1 MNELSLNTIKMNQSE
16 TAKLPP
22 MLLQYREYKERYP
35 ECLLLFQV
43 GDFYEV
49 FFDDAPTVARALNL
63 TLTSRDKNSPSPIP
77 MCGVPIAVI
86 DSYLERLVNQGFSV
100 ALVSQDGVPT
110 GKGMVPRV
118 LDRIVTPG
126 VRILGGVG
134 AGGKESVVLSL
145 YLESME
151 LASMAFTDLQ
161 SGVVWAREGIPLM
174 LLIGEVLKVQ
184 PTEVIVYHKAGT
196 RQLDRRLQWV
206 RTLEQRVGSEVKWR
220 GESYIEG
227 TSHDEVRGL
236 TSLAPSG
243 RKAAR
248 LLLSYIEET
257 TVDVHASVSEVRVK
271 HYDDVMTID
280 ATTRA
285 NLELVRPLREGNE
298 AATLFSVLDHTVTI
312 GGARLLRHWV
322 VNPLTRVE
330 GIQARLAAVRGLRAN
345 VATREALREI
355 LKRSTDV
362 ERISTRISLSIAS
375 PLELGAL
382 RDLIDSLPSLR
393 EMLKQHCEL
402 HPSELLDELSTK
414 LQLQD
419 DASFLL
425 STVLVDNPPAILH
438 DGGYIRDGY
447 DEELDKVKLLRQK
460 GKSWIAEFEAS
471 ERTRTGI
478 SSLKIRYNGVLGYF
492 IEVTTANASKVPP
505 EYIRRQSTAT
515 SERFYL
521 PALKEMEEQVLG
533 AEQRQIDRE
542 KYLFNQLRESLKPYV
557 VTLRGIAESIATI
570 DVLLT
575 LAFVAERNDYIEPV
589 VTEGEHLII
598 EEGRHPVIGSLL
610 GARFVPN
617 SLRIEMD
624 GAKCYVITGPN
635 MGGKSTYLRQ
645 AALIAILAQ
654 IGSFVPAKRAEIGI
668 VDKIFARIGASDDMT
683 EGESTFMVE
692 MRETA
697 SIISQATSRS
707 LVLIDEIGRGTSTSD
722 GLSIARAIL
731 EWIVTE
737 VKSRTLFAT
746 HFHELTEFSELYKEV
761 GNLSVGSYED
771 GDDVLFTHEIKNGA
785 ANRSYGI
792 EVAKLAGFP
801 PALLRKARLFL
812 QTLSETQPPPSR
824 QLSLFSPS
832 QDRRD
837 QDQLESERRKLRK
850 AEEELERQRQ
860 WRDKVLALE
869 INQMTPLEALV
880 ALHQLQQE
888 LEN

>member
-1 MNELSLNTIKMNQSE
+1 MNQSE

-49 FFDDAPTVARALNL
+49 FFEDAPTVAKALNL
-63 TLTSRDKNSPSPIP
+63 TLTSRDKNSPNPIP

-100 ALVSQDGVPT
+100 ALVSQDGEPT

-126 VRILGGVG
+126 VRILGGAA
-134 AGGKESVVLSL
+134 AGGRESVVLSI

-161 SGVVWAREGIPLM
+161 SGVVWAREGVPLM
-174 LLIGEVLKVQ
+174 LLIGEVMKVQ
-184 PTEVIVYHKAGT
+184 PTEVIIYHKAGT

-206 RTLEQRVGSEVKWR
+206 RSLEQRVGSEVKWR
-220 GESYIEG
+220 GESYIEAL
-227 TSHDEVRGL
+227 SHDQVSGL
-236 TSLAPSG
+236 TSLSPSG
-243 RKAAR
+243 RKATR

-298 AATLFSVLDHTVTI
+298 AATLYSVLNHTVTI
-312 GGARLLRHWV
+312 GGARLLRHWI

-330 GIQARLAAVRGLRAN
+330 GIQARLEAVRGLRS
-345 VATREALREI
+345 ATTPRESLRDI
-355 LKRSTDV
+355 LQRSTDI
-362 ERISTRISLSIAS
+362 ERISTRISLAIAS

-382 RDLIDSLPSLR
+382 RDLADSLPHLRNSL
-393 EMLKQHCEL
+393 LQHCEEY
-402 HPSELLDELSTK
+402 PSELLST
-414 LQLQD
+414 LAERLGLPEE
-419 DASFLL
+419 ASLL
-425 STVLVDNPPAILH
+425 LTTALVDNPPASLN
-438 DGGYIRDGY
+438 DGGYIREGY
-447 DEELDKVKLLRQK
+447 DEELDKVRHLREK
-460 GKSWIAEFEAS
+460 GKSWIAEFEAE
-471 ERTRTGI
+471 ERKRTGI

-492 IEVTTANASKVPP
+492 IEVTTANVGKVPP
-505 EYIRRQSTAT
+505 EYVRRQSTAT

-521 PALKEMEEQVLG
+521 PTLKEMEEQVLG
-533 AEQRQIDRE
+533 AEQRQIARE
-542 KYLFNQLRESLKPYV
+542 KYLFNKVRDALKVHV
-557 VTLRGIAESIATI
+557 VSFRNIAEAIATL

-575 LAFVAERNDYIEPV
+575 FALVAERYEYTEPL
-589 VTEGEHLII
+589 VTAGDSLTI
-598 EEGRHPVIGSLL
+598 EEGRHPVIGALL
-610 GARFVPN
+610 GSRFVPN
-617 SLRIEMD
+617 SLSLDTEVR
-624 GAKCYVITGPN
+624 CHVITGPN

-654 IGSFVPAKRAEIGI
+654 IGSFVPAKRAEIGV

-707 LVLIDEIGRGTSTSD
+707 LVLIDEIGRGTSTTD

-731 EWIVTE
+731 EWIVTK

-746 HFHELTEFSELYKEV
+746 HFHELTEFGQLFKEV

-771 GDDVLFTHEIKNGA
+771 GDDVLFTHEIKEGA

-801 PALLRKARLFL
+801 PALLSRARQFL
-812 QTLSETQPPPSR
+812 QDLDKERAPSR
-824 QLSLFSPS
+824 QLQLFAP
-832 QDRRD
+832 QLFNRRSD
-837 QDQLESERRKLRK
+837 EQLESERREFKRREEKLLQQV
-850 AEEELERQRQ
+850 AELK
-860 WRDKVLALE
+860 DKLAAYD
-869 INQMTPLEALV
+869 INRMTPLDALN
-880 ALHQLQQE
+880 ALNLLQQE
-888 LEN
+888 ITGAASDE